1 MDDKF
6 TDEDKK
12 YNRKNPGGIFGMRVV
27 DESTEDKE
35 HKNNTRAQQ
44 WAAIEAKMVK
54 HESDEKSRAKKDD
67 HHYEFT

>member
-12 YNRKNPGGIFGMRVV
+12 YNRKNPGGIFAMRVV

-35 HKNNTRAQQ
+35 HKNNTRVQQ
-44 WAAIEAKMVK
+44 CAAIETKIA
-54 HESDEKSRAKKDD
+54 SDNGGKRISAGK
-67 HHYEFT
+67 